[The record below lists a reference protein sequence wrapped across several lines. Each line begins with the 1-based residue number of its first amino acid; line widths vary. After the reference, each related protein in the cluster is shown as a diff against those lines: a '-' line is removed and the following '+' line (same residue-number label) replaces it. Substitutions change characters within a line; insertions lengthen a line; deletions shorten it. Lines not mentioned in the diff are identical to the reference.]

1 MMPRWSGVPPEDGGR
16 QRGHADRVGAE
27 TGGQDEGDGFRGE
40 LACEVGLNDVLGR
53 VVAVLAPRPV
63 LTGGGDPGVRV
74 ELAAGIAESE
84 VA

>member
-1 MMPRWSGVPPEDGGR
+1 MTGWGTLMMPRWSGVPPVVISR
-16 QRGHADRVGAE
+16 PRRMAAAK
-27 TGGQDEGDGFRGE
+27 E